1 MTNANLKTIRQWAGL
16 CILCT
21 ILPGCAGLPV
31 AERQA
36 NATTEVSE
44 AWSRDQKERI
54 KAVVGAV
61 SDHPSGGMVD
71 VSIDSRE
78 SGNGDQSLF
87 GDLASTIPGGI
98 KMIYA
103 GIGIIVLV
111 GALKFLA
118 NSSRSARALMSAA
131 DNAAAKQIRKLEGM
145 LEATT
150 NEKERMNLMTLLRD
164 AESERGK
171 LKT

>member
-1 MTNANLKTIRQWAGL
+1 
-16 CILCT
+16 
-21 ILPGCAGLPV
+21 
-31 AERQA
+31 
-36 NATTEVSE
+36 
-44 AWSRDQKERI
+44 
-54 KAVVGAV
+54 
-61 SDHPSGGMVD
+61 
-71 VSIDSRE
+71 
-78 SGNGDQSLF
+78 
-87 GDLASTIPGGI
+87 
-98 KMIYA
+98 MIYA